1 MNYQIVSDATADI
14 SPEMLEGLPTV
25 RFIPMNITVGDEPY
39 LYGEGGEITTDEF
52 YEKQN
57 AGKFASTSQIIPNA
71 YEQYFDEILRE
82 GQDILYLGF
91 SSGLSN
97 CYQNSLIAAE
107 ALREKYPERTLRCVD
122 TLCASVGGGFL
133 VREAARKQAEGASLE
148 ELGDWVEERKL
159 QVCHWFTVDNF
170 EHLRHGGRVSAT
182 TAVAGT
188 MLNIKPLLIVDNE
201 GKLQT
206 KEKPRGR
213 KRAMKAQLARMQATW
228 QPEIS
233 PLVVIGE
240 GDAKER
246 AAELAALVK
255 QEFPQA
261 EIFTAPVGPVI
272 GAHTGP
278 GMLALIFWGS
288 ER

>member
-1 MNYQIVSDATADI
+1 MNYQIVADATADI
-14 SPEMLEGLPTV
+14 SQEMLEGLPSV
-25 RFIPMNITVGDEPY
+25 RFIPMNITVGEEPY

-52 YEKQN
+52 YEAQN

-107 ALREKYPERTLRCVD
+107 ALREKYPERTLRCID

-133 VREAARKQAEGASLE
+133 VREAARRQAEGATLE
-148 ELGDWVEERKL
+148 ELGDWVEEKKL
-159 QVCHWFTVDNF
+159 HVCHWFTVDNF

-213 KRAMKAQLARMQATW
+213 KRAMKAQLAQMQATW

-246 AAELAALVK
+246 AGELAALVK

-261 EIFTAPVGPVI
+261 EIFTAAVGPVI

>member
-14 SPEMLEGLPTV
+14 SPEMLEGLPFV
-25 RFIPMNITVGDEPY
+25 RFIPMNITVGEEPY

-107 ALREKYPERTLRCVD
+107 ALREKYPERTLRCID

-133 VREAARKQAEGASLE
+133 VREAARRQADGATLE
-148 ELGDWVEERKL
+148 DLGDWVEEKKL
-159 QVCHWFTVDNF
+159 HVCHWFTVDNF
-170 EHLRHGGRVSAT
+170 EYLRHGGRVSAT

-246 AAELAALVK
+246 AEELAALVK

-261 EIFTAPVGPVI
+261 EIFTASVGPVI

>member
-14 SPEMLEGLPTV
+14 SPEMLEGLPSV
-25 RFIPMNITVGDEPY
+25 RFIPMNITVGEEPY
-39 LYGEGGEITTDEF
+39 LYGEGGEITTDKF
-52 YEKQN
+52 YEAQN
-57 AGKFASTSQIIPNA
+57 AGQFASTSQIIPNA

-107 ALREKYPERTLRCVD
+107 ALREKYPERTLRCID

-133 VREAARKQAEGASLE
+133 VREAARRQAAGATLE
-148 ELGDWVEERKL
+148 ELGDWVEEKKL
-159 QVCHWFTVDNF
+159 HVCHWFTVDNF

-213 KRAMKAQLARMQATW
+213 KRAMKAQLAHMQATW
-228 QPEIS
+228 QSEIS

-246 AAELAALVK
+246 AGELAALVK

-261 EIFTAPVGPVI
+261 EIFTASVGPVI

-278 GMLALIFWGS
+278 GMLTLIFWGS

>member
-1 MNYQIVSDATADI
+1 MNYQIVADATADI
-14 SPEMLEGLPTV
+14 SPEMLEGLPSV
-25 RFIPMNITVGDEPY
+25 RFIPMNITVGEEPY

-52 YEKQN
+52 YEAQN

-107 ALREKYPERTLRCVD
+107 ALREKYPERTLRCID

-133 VREAARKQAEGASLE
+133 VREAARRQADGATLE
-148 ELGDWVEERKL
+148 ELGDWVEEKKL
-159 QVCHWFTVDNF
+159 HVCHWFTVDNF

-213 KRAMKAQLARMQATW
+213 KRAMKAQLAQMQAAW

-246 AAELAALVK
+246 AGELAALVK
-255 QEFPQA
+255 QKFPQA
-261 EIFTAPVGPVI
+261 EIFTASVGPVI

-288 ER
+288 GR